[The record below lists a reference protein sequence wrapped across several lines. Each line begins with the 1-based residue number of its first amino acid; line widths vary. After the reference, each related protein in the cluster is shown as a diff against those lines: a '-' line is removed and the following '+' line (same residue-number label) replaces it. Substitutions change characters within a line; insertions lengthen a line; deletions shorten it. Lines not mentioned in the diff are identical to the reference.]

1 MKEERE
7 MACLRQASQLL
18 GSLVSSSFAVRCF
31 PGKWQLIRIK
41 LEQLLSGLAAAADG
55 NFLSRNSEVDL
66 LLKSMLTTFDDI
78 ESLLLR
84 CGDESCV
91 GGKLLLRSDLNGVA
105 SRLGLHNER
114 LAELYASGNATRSR
128 AIVLTK
134 PSSNA
139 SREDIR
145 FYVRDLFSRLK
156 IGDTSMRLLALD
168 SLHEVLREDD
178 EYVRIVATDTADAV
192 CLLVSF
198 LEHRDDGLRE
208 KAAGVLS
215 VIAEFDSYKGLLV
228 AAGAIGPLIPIL
240 EKGTE
245 LGRERAAGILR
256 RLTENSDN
264 GWSIS
269 AHGGITV
276 LLKICSDAA
285 ACRKELI
292 GLACQI
298 LSNLGSAEEM
308 RRFMV
313 EEGAIPVLL
322 QLTLSKEE
330 ESRIQA
336 IECLHSMA
344 SADNGIRQIVV
355 GGLIASITELL
366 DPCSPCSSTARE
378 AALKAT
384 ELLHSADSIAV
395 LMSSGFLDRALFF
408 VKHGGVS
415 VQELVLK
422 SVSRLCE
429 LSEEYRKA
437 MGDAGYMTELVSLL
451 EAKSAGVRE
460 KAAETIHNM
469 ICAQRNRRRLIQ
481 DDHDVDRI
489 MRSLDL
495 VDGNSA
501 TRKHL
506 LSVLKA
512 VAESN
517 SGRRRIMASGCVHC
531 LQRLAEADEVDAR
544 KQLRYITVRRDS
556 SARFLL
562 STSAAQE
569 ALRTEES
576 STALESR
583 LTLLD
588 EEEEAAAP
596 SFTDLDAWS
605 RIPCA
610 ALAPPCTTTRLMYRK
625 LI

>member
-1 MKEERE
+1 FFPRRKSFRTQAIDMTPNHSPDDHPINMKEERE

-18 GSLVSSSFAVRCF
+18 GSLVSSSFSVRCF
-31 PGKWQLIRIK
+31 PGKWQLIRSK

-66 LLKSMLTTFDDI
+66 LLKSMLSTFDDI

-355 GGLIASITELL
+355 GEGLIASITELL

-451 EAKSAGVRE
+451 EAKSAGVKE

-495 VDGNSA
+495 VEGNSA

-544 KQLRYITVRRDS
+544 KVMKKL
-556 SARFLL
+556 SARNRFRSILNG
-562 STSAAQE
+562 
-569 ALRTEES
+569 
-576 STALESR
+576 
-583 LTLLD
+583 
-588 EEEEAAAP
+588 
-596 SFTDLDAWS
+596 FWS
-605 RIPCA
+605 
-610 ALAPPCTTTRLMYRK
+610 Y
-625 LI
+625 

>member
-7 MACLRQASQLL
+7 KACLRQASQLL
-18 GSLVSSSFAVRCF
+18 GSLVSSPFSVRCF
-31 PGKWQLIRIK
+31 PRKWQLIRSK

-55 NFLSRNSEVDL
+55 NFLSGNSEVDL
-66 LLKSMLTTFDDI
+66 LLKSMLSTFNDL

-91 GGKLLLRSDLNGVA
+91 GGKLLLRSDLDGVA
-105 SRLGLHNER
+105 SRLGLHSDR
-114 LAELYASGNATRSR
+114 LAELYASGNATHSR

-156 IGDTSMRLLALD
+156 IGDTSMRLQALA
-168 SLHEVLREDD
+168 SLREVLREHD
-178 EYVRIVATDTADAV
+178 EYVRIVATDTADALS
-192 CLLVSF
+192 LLVSF
-198 LEHRDDGLRE
+198 LEHTDDGLRE

-228 AAGAIGPLIPIL
+228 AAGAIAPLMPIL

-322 QLTLSKEE
+322 QLSMSKEE

-355 GGLIASITELL
+355 REGLIASITEF
-366 DPCSPCSSTARE
+366 SSTARE

-384 ELLHSADSIAV
+384 DLLHSADSLAV

-408 VKHGGVS
+408 LKHGDVS

-422 SVSRLCE
+422 SISRLCE
-429 LSEEYRKA
+429 LSEDYRKA

-481 DDHDVDRI
+481 DEHDVDRI
-489 MRSLDL
+489 MRALDL
-495 VDGNSA
+495 VEGNSA

-544 KQLRYITVRRDS
+544 KVMKKL
-556 SARFLL
+556 SARNRFRSILNG
-562 STSAAQE
+562 
-569 ALRTEES
+569 
-576 STALESR
+576 
-583 LTLLD
+583 
-588 EEEEAAAP
+588 
-596 SFTDLDAWS
+596 FWS
-605 RIPCA
+605 
-610 ALAPPCTTTRLMYRK
+610 Y
-625 LI
+625 